1 MNFFTKVYG
10 FFSTRIEA
18 LKKAFDGRGLLV
30 SIKSSFDIRDLLV
43 YGGLF
48 FIGYG
53 LHQLYPWLGF
63 TAFGVVSML
72 LGLGWIIRVPK

>member
-1 MNFFTKVYG
+1 MKFITKFYG
-10 FFSTRIEA
+10 FLSTRIEA
-18 LKKAFDGRGLLV
+18 IRKAIDVR
-30 SIKSSFDIRDLLV
+30 DILV

-53 LHQLYPWLGF
+53 LYQLYPWLGL
-63 TAFGVVSML
+63 TAFGIVSML

>member
-1 MNFFTKVYG
+1 MKFITKFYG
-10 FFSTRIEA
+10 FLSARIEV
-18 LKKAFDGRGLLV
+18 LKKAFDV
-30 SIKSSFDIRDLLV
+30 RDVLV
-43 YGGLF
+43 YGGIF

-53 LHQLYPWLGF
+53 LYQLYPWLGF

>member
-1 MNFFTKVYG
+1 MNLLTKLRG
-10 FFSTRIEA
+10 WFSTRIDA
-18 LKKAFDGRGLLV
+18 
-30 SIKSSFDIRDLLV
+30 IKNAIDVRDVLV

-63 TAFGVVSML
+63 TAFGIVSML

>member
-1 MNFFTKVYG
+1 MKLFAKFYG
-10 FFSTRIEA
+10 FLSVRIEA
-18 LKKAFDGRGLLV
+18 LKKVFDV
-30 SIKSSFDIRDLLV
+30 RDVLV
-43 YGGLF
+43 YSGLF

-53 LHQLYPWLGF
+53 LYQLYPWLGF

>member
-1 MNFFTKVYG
+1 MNFFAKFYG
-10 FFSTRIEA
+10 FFSARIEA
-18 LKKAFDGRGLLV
+18 LKKVFDVRGLLV
-30 SIKSSFDIRDLLV
+30 SIKSSFDMRDLLV

-72 LGLGWIIRVPK
+72 LGLGWLFRVLK

>member
-1 MNFFTKVYG
+1 MKFIAKFYG

-18 LKKAFDGRGLLV
+18 LKKVVDVRDG
-30 SIKSSFDIRDLLV
+30 LV

-53 LHQLYPWLGF
+53 LYQLYPWLGF

-72 LGLGWIIRVPK
+72 LGLGWIIRVVK

>member
-1 MNFFTKVYG
+1 MKFITKFYG

-18 LKKAFDGRGLLV
+18 IKKAVDV
-30 SIKSSFDIRDLLV
+30 RDVLV

-53 LHQLYPWLGF
+53 LYQLYPWLGF
-63 TAFGVVSML
+63 TAFGIVSML

>member
-10 FFSTRIEA
+10 FFSTRIEV
-18 LKKAFDGRGLLV
+18 LKKAFDA
-30 SIKSSFDIRDLLV
+30 RDVLV